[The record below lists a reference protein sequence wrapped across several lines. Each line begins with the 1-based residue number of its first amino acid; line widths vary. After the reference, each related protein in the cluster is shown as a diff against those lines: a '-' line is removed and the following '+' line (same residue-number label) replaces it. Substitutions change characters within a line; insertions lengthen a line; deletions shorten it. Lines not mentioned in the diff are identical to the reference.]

1 MNNETSN
8 KAENQKTG
16 TYAYINAT
24 DAMQKDV
31 NFALQ
36 CLATVDSDAMEYE
49 KNHFYTLLARHHGGN
64 KEIMMACVKNK
75 GALIRFGTKE
85 VLLDR
90 EIALA
95 ALNNDPYV
103 YTLTL
108 NNVENF
114 KHLCDFYPDDEDM
127 AAIALRNNENVFNV
141 VNHLNSPLKNNRVFI
156 LTALSIDGTVLSV
169 APDCF
174 KDDKEAVKI
183 AVTENGNA
191 IEFASERMQM
201 DKDIA
206 ILAVRSNAQAYI
218 PLPEEMKSDYD
229 IAYEALSTAGYL
241 MHYAPDS
248 IKHSRPHIRAALNA
262 WVYCYQDL
270 DKELQADKEI
280 FEFVFA
286 RNKEIVLDALQEN
299 DLMRNTKHIMLDIVR
314 WDHDAFSYCSEQ
326 LQNDN
331 DIKKIINS

>member
-114 KHLCDFYPDDEDM
+114 KHLCDFYPDDEEL

-206 ILAVRSNAQAYI
+206 MLAVRSNAQAYI
-218 PLPEEMKSDYD
+218 SLPDEMKADYD

-241 MHYAPDS
+241 LHYAPDS
-248 IKHSRPHIRAALNA
+248 IRHSRPHIMAALDS
-262 WVYCYQDL
+262 WIYCYQEL

-280 FEFVFA
+280 FDFVFE
-286 RNKEIVLDALQEN
+286 RNEDIVRDVLQNNELMCDTKHGMRKIVKSNHGAFHYCSKRLKNDNEIKEIV
-299 DLMRNTKHIMLDIVR
+299 
-314 WDHDAFSYCSEQ
+314 
-326 LQNDN
+326 
-331 DIKKIINS
+331 NS